1 MVDAAAT
8 VDENGGVTIF
18 AVNRDLTEDA
28 CLSVDLRAFKSFTR
42 MKQTTLHHDDVN
54 AVNTELA
61 PNTVAPTQHPEAP
74 FTGEIRLGRASWN
87 VIQLY

>member
-1 MVDAAAT
+1 
-8 VDENGGVTIF
+8 
-18 AVNRDLTEDA
+18 
-28 CLSVDLRAFKSFTR
+28 